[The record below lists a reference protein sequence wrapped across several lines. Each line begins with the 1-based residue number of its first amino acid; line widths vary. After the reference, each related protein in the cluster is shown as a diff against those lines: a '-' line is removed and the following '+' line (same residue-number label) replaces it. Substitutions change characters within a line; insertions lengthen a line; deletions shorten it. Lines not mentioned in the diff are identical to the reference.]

1 MNWASRP
8 SSTETAPEGDPY
20 DQPALFRRLLRRPTT
35 TATPPSANSPSPE
48 RSRSPAATTHPH
60 PLLEPGARAFSTP
73 ESALPGVPASL
84 PSEPELLPEL
94 EPPLDPPLEPELP
107 PELDPLLDPEL
118 VPLLDPE
125 LLPELDPLELPEL
138 ELDEP
143 LQYPLAGFD
152 VAPPLIQAA
161 GL

>member
-1 MNWASRP
+1 MP
-8 SSTETAPEGDPY
+8 GEFAPEGDPSN
-20 DQPALFRRLLRRPTT
+20 QPARFRRLLRRPVTT
-35 TATPPSANSPSPE
+35 IATPASANSPSPE
-48 RSRSPAATTHPH
+48 RSRSPATTHPH
-60 PLLEPGARAFSTP
+60 PLLEPGARSFSTP

-94 EPPLDPPLEPELP
+94 EPPLEPELPPEPEPLLDPELP

-118 VPLLDPE
+118 EPLLDPE

-143 LQYPLAGFD
+143 LQ
-152 VAPPLIQAA
+152 
-161 GL
+161 